1 MATLSEQDRFD
12 VWAQWMRE
20 NAEAIPITK
29 SALRAALDA
38 LDDFMQANETAMN
51 SAIPQPAR
59 NQLSVSQKAALLSAV
74 IARRYMRA
82 V

>member
-1 MATLSEQDRFD
+1 MAILNEQDRFD